1 MMWKKLVIPF
11 LFILFLVLVSFSVKD
26 IRRYLKGKTLTG
38 FYEKIVVVVNEIN
51 QKNVNNISTTVKRV
65 VDGDTIELENGQK
78 VRYIGINTPE
88 TVDPRKPVEC
98 FGREASEENKKLVAG
113 KNVRLVKDVS
123 ETDKYGRL
131 LRYVYLDDI
140 FVNDHLV
147 KNGFAQVSTYPPDVK
162 YKNMFLES
170 QRQAKIANAGLWKSC
185 P

>member
-1 MMWKKLVIPF
+1 MWKKLIIPF
-11 LFILFLVLVSFSVKD
+11 LIVLFLVL
-26 IRRYLKGKTLTG
+26 
-38 FYEKIVVVVNEIN
+38 FYYSLNDLRLIFNDKIIF
-51 QKNVNNISTTVKRV
+51 NIFQNASYVLNSKSPKKVAGLFFVKRV
-65 VDGDTIELENGQK
+65 VDGDTIELENGQI
-78 VRYIGINTPE
+78 VRYIGINTAE
-88 TVDPRKPVEC
+88 TKDPRKSVEC
-98 FGREASEENKKLVAG
+98 FGREAYEENKKLVAG